1 MEVNLCLVLNGCLEG
16 KEAPPFSTLNAD
28 VIPTENLRSSLNR
41 HMPKIDPDLIREIW
55 KTIGVKSCDE
65 RVYKVASVMME
76 QQMLKIIQELK
87 LVSAQNAGG
96 AGVSS
101 AKDAASLRT
110 KDGSLRSSH
119 ISFDDLSKTMEEF
132 DLVLRRPPFLE
143 EKAHSML
150 ASGQATGGGASAI
163 GAHHARPHQAYASM
177 HSAMPQKRFNTG
189 E

>member
-1 MEVNLCLVLNGCLEG
+1 
-16 KEAPPFSTLNAD
+16 
-28 VIPTENLRSSLNR
+28 
-41 HMPKIDPDLIREIW
+41 MPKIDPDLIREIW

-76 QQMLKIIQELK
+76 QQMLRIIQELK

-143 EKAHSML
+143 EKAHSLL
-150 ASGQATGGGASAI
+150 ASG
-163 GAHHARPHQAYASM
+163 
-177 HSAMPQKRFNTG
+177 
-189 E
+189 